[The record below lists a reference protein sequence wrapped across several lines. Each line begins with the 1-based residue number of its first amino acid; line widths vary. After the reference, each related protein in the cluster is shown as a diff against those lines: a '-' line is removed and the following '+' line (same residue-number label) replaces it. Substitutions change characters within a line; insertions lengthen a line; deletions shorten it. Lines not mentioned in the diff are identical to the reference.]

1 MTGKMTRNEKIL
13 QWVFV
18 ALAFS
23 IMLVWVLVPKR
34 FSGPDE
40 PMRYKV
46 VQYLFEHPGKLPHG
60 TDEAVRDEI
69 WGISY
74 AFFPILSY
82 MVSAVFASAA
92 RCFTDNWVIVLKA
105 ARMAD
110 VLFITMMAY
119 VVIRIGC
126 RLFEEKEKRWLFSAM
141 VIFLPEVLF
150 MGTYVNTDSLAL
162 LASAVIILAWVRYL
176 EEGWTWK
183 NCMLLA
189 LGMGVCLLSYYNAY
203 GWVLWSFFFFVA
215 TNLLCSVQPVKERWK
230 FMMGRGMGIAG
241 VTLAIAGW
249 WFVRNALI
257 YDGDILARKACAACG
272 EKYAWEAYKPSVHPT
287 PASSGWNILD
297 LFIYQDPGWPHN
309 WIFMVLVSFIGTFG
323 FFNIFMNETVSKI
336 YLLFLGLGFAGMCMT
351 LRSFYWRKQEVN
363 VVRTGVGSQKI
374 KIKTIRT
381 VREWNKKGIFNLAM
395 LAGMLTPAILL
406 INYAFYS
413 DNQAQG
419 RYLISAV
426 FPIMYFA
433 VLGYDQL
440 LKRFVKKKEI
450 RRWFYVGA
458 AFLWV
463 LGAVLNLLLIIVP
476 AYTG

>member
-1 MTGKMTRNEKIL
+1 MTGKMTKNEKIL

-18 ALAFS
+18 ALAFA
-23 IMLVWVLVPKR
+23 IMLVWVLVPGK

-46 VQYLFEHPGKLPHG
+46 VQYLVEHPGKLPHG

-82 MVSAVFASAA
+82 MVSAVFAVIAG
-92 RCFTDNWVIVLKA
+92 CFTDDWVIILKA

-110 VLFITMMAY
+110 VLFITLMAY
-119 VVIRIGC
+119 VVIRIAC
-126 RLFEEKEKRWLFSAM
+126 RLFEGEKRWLFSAM

-176 EEGWTWK
+176 DEGWTWK

-189 LGMGVCLLSYYNAY
+189 VGMGVCLLSYYNAY

-215 TNLLCSVQPVKERWK
+215 TCLLCSSAPLKERWK
-230 FMMGRGMGIAG
+230 FMMSRGMGIAG
-241 VTLAIAGW
+241 VTLGIAGW
-249 WFVRNALI
+249 WFVRNMII
-257 YDGDILARKACAACG
+257 YDGDILARKACNACG
-272 EKYAWEAYKPSVHPT
+272 ETYAWEAYKPSVHPT

-309 WIFMVLVSFIGTFG
+309 WISMVLVSFIGTFG
-323 FFNIFMNETVSKI
+323 FFHIFMNETVSKI
-336 YLLFLGLGFAGMCMT
+336 YLLFLGVGFVGMLLK
-351 LRSFYWRKQEVN
+351 LRSFYWKKQEVN
-363 VVRTGVGSQKI
+363 VVLAGEGKSMVR
-374 KIKTIRT
+374 IKTIRT
-381 VREWNKKGIFNLAM
+381 RREWSKKGMFHLAM
-395 LAGMLTPAILL
+395 LAGMITPVVLL
-406 INYAFYS
+406 IEYAFYS

-419 RYLISAV
+419 RYMLSAV
-426 FPIMYFA
+426 FPIMYF
-433 VLGYDQL
+433 VTMGYDCL
-440 LKRFVKKKEI
+440 LKRFVKKEKLH
-450 RRWFYVGA
+450 RWFYIA
-458 AFLWV
+458 AAGVWV

-476 AYTG
+476 AYTK